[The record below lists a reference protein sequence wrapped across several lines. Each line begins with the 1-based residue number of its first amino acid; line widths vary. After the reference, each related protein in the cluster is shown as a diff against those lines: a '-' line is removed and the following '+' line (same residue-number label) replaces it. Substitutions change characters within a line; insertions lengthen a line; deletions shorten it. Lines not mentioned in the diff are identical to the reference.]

1 MKGAI
6 FDLDGTLIDSMR
18 YWADVGEKYLKTKN
32 IKIDQETKKA
42 CEVLPI
48 HQSSVF
54 IKNKY
59 KLIETP
65 EEVSDGLYSIIKNN
79 YKVDIPLKNGV
90 LDFLKKLHK
99 AGVKMCIATATDRFM
114 VEYAVKRLDILKYF
128 EFIITC
134 TEVNTSKSESPL
146 IYKEALKKLG
156 TKKDETV
163 IFEDAPH
170 AVLTAKKADFY
181 VVGVYDDYF
190 KNKKDNIMNT
200 ADKFIYSFSELDNEL

>member
-1 MKGAI
+1 
-6 FDLDGTLIDSMR
+6 
-18 YWADVGEKYLKTKN
+18 
-32 IKIDQETKKA
+32 
-42 CEVLPI
+42 
-48 HQSSVF
+48 
-54 IKNKY
+54 
-59 KLIETP
+59 
-65 EEVSDGLYSIIKNN
+65 
-79 YKVDIPLKNGV
+79 
-90 LDFLKKLHK
+90 
-99 AGVKMCIATATDRFM
+99 
-114 VEYAVKRLDILKYF
+114 LKYF